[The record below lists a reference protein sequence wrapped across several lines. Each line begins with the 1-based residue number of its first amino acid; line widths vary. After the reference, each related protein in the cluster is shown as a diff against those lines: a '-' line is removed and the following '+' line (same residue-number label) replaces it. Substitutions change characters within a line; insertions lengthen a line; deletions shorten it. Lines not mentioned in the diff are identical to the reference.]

1 MSFDD
6 KIPLYCYSFH
16 ITFYWRSI
24 MNLIREE
31 RKYKN
36 IEKYISLTQ
45 ANLASVH
52 ETFYNPFS
60 SENIFS
66 YTMKDKGYNQL
77 VRIEVKFDRDNKTVD
92 IKSNNFYGHCRL
104 YATEDDFLKKFYYIT
119 INDLLERI
127 TMIDLDDTLE
137 HYIKYTKDNDG
148 SFNFNLISDP
158 MTRDYIFDYLIEI
171 RFVLV
176 QGSILFNHIT
186 TAITQP

>member
-1 MSFDD
+1 
-6 KIPLYCYSFH
+6 
-16 ITFYWRSI
+16 

-66 YTMKDKGYNQL
+66 YTMKDKGYNHL

-119 INDLLERI
+119 IDDLLERI

-137 HYIKYTKDNDG
+137 HYIKYTKDKDG
-148 SFNFNLISDP
+148 CFNFNLINNP
-158 MTRDYIFDYLIEI
+158 MTLEYIFDYLIEV